1 MVEGNDVCVLMVWK
15 IIGDYEIWTEEADNG
30 GLCTT
35 ATRKTLESKFF
46 VVPGTNPS
54 WEEPS

>member
-1 MVEGNDVCVLMVWK
+1 MLEGNVVCVLMVWE
-15 IIGDYEIWTEEADNG
+15 IIGYYGMWTEEADNG

-35 ATRKTLESKFF
+35 AARETLESKIFI
-46 VVPGTNPS
+46 VPGTNPS